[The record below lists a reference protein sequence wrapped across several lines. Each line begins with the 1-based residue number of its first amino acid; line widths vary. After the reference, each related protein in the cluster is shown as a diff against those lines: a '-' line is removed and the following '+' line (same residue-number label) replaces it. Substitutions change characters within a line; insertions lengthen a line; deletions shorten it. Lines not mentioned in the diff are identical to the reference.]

1 MPGPAAPSAEV
12 VEAYGLQR
20 SRKQTGVPMSKIAF
34 LVDQMFEDSEF
45 RVPYDRL
52 RGAGHQ
58 IEILGRKPGAQVEG
72 YHHKERI
79 AIEKPVAQARVED
92 YDALVIPGGYSP
104 DHLRTDRDAVTF
116 TRTMAQANKPVAA
129 VCHAPSLLIEADLV
143 YGRQVTSWPS
153 IKTDLINA
161 GARWVDREV
170 AIDGNLI
177 TSRRP
182 DDLPAFSDAILG
194 LLAEGVPARTDTV
207 PGQGRAASASPPA
220 R

>member
-1 MPGPAAPSAEV
+1 
-12 VEAYGLQR
+12 
-20 SRKQTGVPMSKIAF
+20 MSKIAF

-52 RGAGHQ
+52 RAAGHQ
-58 IEILGRKPGAQVEG
+58 IEILGRKAGAQVEG
-72 YHHKERI
+72 YRHKERI
-79 AIEKPVAQARVED
+79 TIEKPVAQARVED

-104 DHLRTDRDAVTF
+104 DHLRTDRDAVAF
-116 TRTMAQANKPVAA
+116 TRTLALASKPVAA

-143 YGRQVTSWPS
+143 YGRQMTSWPS

-161 GARWVDREV
+161 GARWVDREA
-170 AIDGNLI
+170 AIDGNVI

-182 DDLPAFSDAILG
+182 DDLPAFSEAILRM
-194 LLAEGVPARTDTV
+194 LAEGVPARGDTA
-207 PGQGRAASASPPA
+207 PGPGRAASASPPA